1 MKTLKQVK
9 NASDG
14 LIGTLDVAE
23 ERVCELEDT
32 SNINRNFQN

>member
-1 MKTLKQVK
+1 MQ

-23 ERVCELEDT
+23 EKTCELEDT
-32 SNINRNFQN
+32 SNINRNLQN